1 MDRSLDRLFLNV
13 SADRLRQFAARI
25 KTCLEKLTYEQI
37 WTRGTENEN
46 AIGNLVLHL
55 CGNVRQWIV
64 SGVAGQPDVRVRDA
78 EFAARGGL
86 EPGELRERLEGTVRQ
101 AVAVLGELPDERLKE
116 RVTIQSYEV
125 TLLEAVYHVVEH
137 FAQHTGQIIYATK
150 LMTGEDLGFYRHLS
164 RPGSCKA
171 PDSTRQP

>member
-1 MDRSLDRLFLNV
+1 MDSSLDRLFLNV
-13 SADRLRQFAARI
+13 SADSLSQHAKRI
-25 KTCLEKLTYEQI
+25 VTCLEKLTYDQI

-86 EPGELRERLEGTVRQ
+86 KPGELRERLEETVRQ
-101 AVAVLGELPDERLKE
+101 AVAVVRELPVERLKE
-116 RVTIQSYEV
+116 RVTIQSYDV
-125 TLLEAVYHVVEH
+125 TLLEAIYHVVEH
-137 FAQHTGQIIYATK
+137 FAQHTGQVIYATK
-150 LMTGEDLGFYRHLS
+150 FLTGEDLGLYR
-164 RPGSCKA
+164 PA
-171 PDSTRQP
+171 PRS